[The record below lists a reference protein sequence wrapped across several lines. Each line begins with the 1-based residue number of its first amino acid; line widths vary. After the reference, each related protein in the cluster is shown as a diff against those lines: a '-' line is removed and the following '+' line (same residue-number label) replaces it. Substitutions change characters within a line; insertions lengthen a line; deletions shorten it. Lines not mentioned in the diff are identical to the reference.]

1 MSHAL
6 SLTSCLAQWIMGTE
20 TVTVSCRSFTG
31 FGDLGAAEREFME
44 DQLGRDCNLLGA
56 GLGDNAWSTNLVLGR
71 KHPLAGG
78 S

>member
-20 TVTVSCRSFTG
+20 TVTVSCRSFTA

-56 GLGDNAWSTNLVLGR
+56 GLGDNAWYTSLVLGR